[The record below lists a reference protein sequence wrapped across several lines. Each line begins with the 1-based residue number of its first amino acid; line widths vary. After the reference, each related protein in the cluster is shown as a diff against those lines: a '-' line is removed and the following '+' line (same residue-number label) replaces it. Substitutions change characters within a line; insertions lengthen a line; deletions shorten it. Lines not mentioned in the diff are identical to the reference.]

1 MTELEFLGAFFI
13 IALIWVIMIKAII
26 YFMGGRK

>member
-13 IALIWVIMIKAII
+13 IALIWVIVIKAII
-26 YFMGGRK
+26 YYMGGRK